1 MSIQTVRAALTS
13 TYVTDLVGIKAR
25 QLARRPEFRR
35 TDPADIAQDLIGAVL
50 EQAHRFDPARAAV
63 VTFIARVVDSAA
75 AMLVRHYRRLK
86 RWGGT
91 YPESLD
97 AGAMPED
104 GKETPLVETLLEEDA
119 HRHRGGDS
127 ASDLAQWEMA
137 QDVAG
142 ALASLEPDSQAIARR
157 LMRGDNEAAIARD
170 LGISRRQTR
179 KAFDAIGA
187 QLQRA
192 GLAGI

>member
-1 MSIQTVRAALTS
+1 MGIDLVCAALTT
-13 TYVTDLVGIKAR
+13 TYVQALLRVKAR
-25 QLARRPEFRR
+25 QLGRRPEFRR
-35 TDPADIAQDLIGAVL
+35 TDPADIEQDLIGAVL

-97 AGAMPED
+97 AGTTPDD

-137 QDVAG
+137 EDVAG
-142 ALASLEPDSQAIARR
+142 ALAGLEPDSQAIARR

-179 KAFDAIGA
+179 KAFDAISE
-187 QLQRA
+187 QLRRA
-192 GLAGI
+192 GLAAI